1 MKKKSVILGFA
12 AIVLAAC
19 APATPT
25 LPQTHELAEPV
36 PYQSRFASFDIPG
49 NWQSLGDAGSY
60 ADQFEQLLFV
70 PEGVSIEDASS
81 GVFVEIINSWA
92 PRVNFAEVEDVF
104 TAFLENEMLGRP
116 GATLL
121 GLSSFETNF
130 GEAIEVLIEDEI
142 GGQDVTQLN
151 FYLLVDNFQVMIMAN
166 NYGDGVPVE
175 EVARGI
181 VDSIEFM
188 DLLLPRENPGEW
200 DGNIFYNEF
209 LGFRFELPPGWE
221 VFTREIVAGV
231 LGPEAEQNVELMAYN
246 AALTDTEYNELLQV
260 FLAEY
265 EPGQT
270 LEGFLLHQAEVA
282 EADSVVSG
290 DISEVVLADETYVH
304 IINTIDLGE
313 NVMVQYNFVRMV
325 NPYSILVISLM
336 HTDGMEADVVG
347 FLEAAL
353 AAE

>member
-19 APATPT
+19 APATPD
-25 LPQTHELAEPV
+25 LPEAHELAEPV
-36 PYQSRFASFDIPG
+36 AYQSRFASFDIPG
-49 NWQSLGDAGSY
+49 NWQTLGDAGSS

-92 PRVNFAEVEDVF
+92 PRVIFAEVEDVF

-130 GEAIEVLIEDEI
+130 GEAIEVLVEDELD
-142 GGQDVTQLN
+142 GQAVTQLN

-166 NYGDGVPVE
+166 YYGDGIPVE

-209 LGFRFELPPGWE
+209 LDFRFELPPSWE
-221 VFTREIVAGV
+221 SFTRETVAGV

-246 AALTDTEYNELLQV
+246 AALVDTGYNELLQV
-260 FLAEY
+260 FLADY

-270 LEGFLLHQAEVA
+270 LEGFLLNQAEIA
-282 EADSVVSG
+282 EAYSIVSG
-290 DISEVVLADETYVH
+290 DVGEMVLADETYVYL
-304 IINTIDLGE
+304 INTLDLGE
-313 NVMVQYNFVRMV
+313 SVMLQYNFVRMA
-325 NPYSILVISLM
+325 NPDSILVISLM
-336 HTDGMEADVVG
+336 HTEGMEADVVG

-353 AAE
+353 AAQ